1 MITLL
6 SLTKYSDNL
15 LAARWL
21 DDAYGLRFEFNA
33 LHDAD
38 GRPTAVNR
46 EGVAPR
52 LTAEQL
58 STAQPFV
65 EPAPAEP
72 EAPAQ
77 HPAYALAERG
87 TAVKPAWANRY
98 TKAAQLVEAGQ
109 VRLTGPETAVVNSSQ
124 AHTVTGSGKDAKCSC
139 KWGEFKSSEPCSHIM
154 AMRMARALAQPVQPI
169 TEAEK
174 DAACAARRQA
184 NRDAMQLRIAR
195 RGENKFERARSNQ
208 RGTAEEARR
217 YALMAMANGATSIPA
232 EIWVKANGRGLLA
245 GAGGD

>member
-38 GRPTAVNR
+38 GRPTAANR

-72 EAPAQ
+72 AAPAQ
-77 HPAYALAERG
+77 HPAYELAERG
-87 TAVKPAWANRY
+87 TAVRPEWANRY

-109 VRLTGPETAVVNSSQ
+109 VRLTGPETAVVSGSSDTYQ
-124 AHTVTGSGKDAKCSC
+124 VNGTCSC
-139 KWGEFKSSEPCSHIM
+139 KWASYNSEPCSHYL
-154 AMRMARALAQPVQPI
+154 AVRMARALAQPVQPI

-174 DAACAARRQA
+174 EAACAARRQA

-195 RGENKFERARSNQ
+195 RGDNKFERARSNQ

-245 GAGGD
+245 GVGGD

>member
-46 EGVAPR
+46 EGTAPR

-65 EPAPAEP
+65 EPVPAEP

-77 HPAYALAERG
+77 HPAYALAAKG
-87 TAVKPAWANRY
+87 TAVRPEWANRY

-109 VRLTGPETAVVNSSQ
+109 VRLTGPETAVV
-124 AHTVTGSGKDAKCSC
+124 TGSSDTYQVNGTCSC
-139 KWGEFKSSEPCSHIM
+139 KWASYNSEPCSHYL
-154 AMRMARALAQPVQPI
+154 AARMARALAQPVQPI

-232 EIWVKANGRGLLA
+232 DIWQKANGRGLLA

>member
-87 TAVKPAWANRY
+87 TAVRPEWANRY

-139 KWGEFKSSEPCSHIM
+139 KWGEFNSEPCSHIM
-154 AMRMARALAQPVQPI
+154 AMRMARALGQPI
-169 TEAEK
+169 ESPMAHGLKRTISV
-174 DAACAARRQA
+174 DDMWTSIYRQ
-184 NRDAMQLRIAR
+184 Q
-195 RGENKFERARSNQ
+195 NKARSRQ
-208 RGTAEEARR
+208 RR
-217 YALMAMANGATSIPA
+217 Y
-232 EIWVKANGRGLLA
+232 GRQPRWQRASA
-245 GAGGD
+245 GAGGG

>member
-6 SLTKYSDNL
+6 SLTKYTDDL

-21 DDAYGLRFEFNA
+21 DDAYGLHFEFNA
-33 LHDAD
+33 LHDGD
-38 GRPTAVNR
+38 GRPTAANR
-46 EGVAPR
+46 EGNAPT

-65 EPAPAEP
+65 EPAPAR
-72 EAPAQ
+72 
-77 HPAYALAERG
+77 HPAYELAERG
-87 TAVKPAWANRY
+87 TAVKPEWANRY

-154 AMRMARALAQPVQPI
+154 AMRMARALGQPI
-169 TEAEK
+169 ESPMAHGLKRTISV
-174 DAACAARRQA
+174 DDMWTSIYRQH
-184 NRDAMQLRIAR
+184 N
-195 RGENKFERARSNQ
+195 
-208 RGTAEEARR
+208 RR
-217 YALMAMANGATSIPA
+217 YRQQRRWQA
-232 EIWVKANGRGLLA
+232 A